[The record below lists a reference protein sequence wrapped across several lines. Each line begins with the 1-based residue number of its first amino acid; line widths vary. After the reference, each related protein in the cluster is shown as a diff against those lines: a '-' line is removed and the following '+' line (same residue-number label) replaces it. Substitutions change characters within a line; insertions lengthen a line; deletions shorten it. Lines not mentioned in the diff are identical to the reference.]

1 MSGLQNQSVI
11 NEIKQILTE
20 AREKVARTVNNE
32 LLLAY
37 WNIGRV
43 IVESEQAGSEKAEYG
58 KQLLKSLSKELT
70 RELGKGF
77 SRSNLQNMR
86 LLYLNYPICQ
96 SLSGKLSFTHY
107 CELFSVSDKNAR
119 YFYEQE
125 AQNSNWSVRELK
137 RQINTSLFERLL
149 LSDGN
154 SNKEKVL
161 ALASQGMQYS
171 KPSDILKDPYVFE
184 FLGIPENKPMLEKDL
199 EKALIVKIEKFL
211 LELGRGFMFVGS
223 QQRITLGN
231 THYYVDMV
239 FYNKILKAYVLI
251 DLKMGSLKPENIGQM
266 NMYVNYYA
274 NEVNDEGDDKPIGI
288 ILCADTSEVVAE
300 YALGGLENQIF
311 ASKYVY
317 YIPNKEE
324 LIQQVQ
330 SVINDIG
337 EIQVSSNIKNN

>member
-58 KQLLKSLSKELT
+58 KQWLKSLSKELT

-119 YFYEQE
+119 SFYKQE

-288 ILCADTSEVVAE
+288 ILCADTSEIVAE

-337 EIQVSSNIKNN
+337 EIQESSNIKNN

>member
-1 MSGLQNQSVI
+1 MSEI
-11 NEIKQILTE
+11 NNKNIIGEIKDILIT
-20 AREKVARTVNNE
+20 ARENVARAVNNE
-32 LLLAY
+32 NLMAY
-37 WNIGRV
+37 WNVGRI
-43 IVESEQAGSEKAEYG
+43 IVEYEQDGAVKAQYG

-70 RELGKGF
+70 QELGKGF

-86 LLYLNYPICQ
+86 LLYLNYLICQ
-96 SLSGKLSFTHY
+96 TLTGKLSFTHY
-107 CELFSVSDKNAR
+107 CELFTVSDKNSRA
-119 YFYEQE
+119 FYEQE
-125 AQNSNWSVRELK
+125 AINSNWSVRELK
-137 RQINTSLFERLL
+137 RQIDTSLFERLL

-154 SNKEKVL
+154 ANKEKVL
-161 ALASQGMQYS
+161 SLAKHGITYA
-171 KPSDILKDPYVFE
+171 KPDDILRDPYVFE
-184 FLGIPENKPMLEKDL
+184 FLGVPENKPMLEKDL
-199 EKALIVKIEKFL
+199 EKALIIKIEKFL

-288 ILCADTSEVVAE
+288 ILCADTSEIVAE

-317 YIPNKEE
+317 YIPNKDE

-330 SVINDIG
+330 DVIKDIG
-337 EIQVSSNIKNN
+337 ENEDN

>member
-1 MSGLQNQSVI
+1 MSELQNQAII
-11 NEIKQILTE
+11 NEIRQILQS
-20 AREKVARTVNNE
+20 ARENVARAVNNE
-32 LLLAY
+32 LLFAY
-37 WNIGRV
+37 WNIGKI
-43 IVESEQAGSEKAEYG
+43 IVDNEQAGSEKAEYG

-107 CELFSVSDKNAR
+107 CELFTVSDKNAR
-119 YFYEQE
+119 SFYEQE
-125 AQNSNWSVRELK
+125 ALNSNWSVREMK
-137 RQINTSLFERLL
+137 RQIDTSLFERML
-149 LSDGN
+149 LSEGKT
-154 SNKEKVL
+154 NKEKVL
-161 ALASQGMQYS
+161 MLAKEGIVYR
-171 KPSDILKDPYVFE
+171 KPNDVLKDPYVFE

-199 EKALIVKIEKFL
+199 EKALIIKIENFL

-274 NEVNDEGDDKPIGI
+274 SEVNDEDDEKPMGI
-288 ILCADTSEVVAE
+288 ILCADTSEIVAE

-317 YIPNKEE
+317 YIPNKQE
-324 LIQQVQ
+324 LIEQVQ
-330 SVINDIG
+330 SVLNEIG
-337 EIQVSSNIKNN
+337 EKNKKILD

>member
-1 MSGLQNQSVI
+1 MVDN
-11 NEIKQILTE
+11 
-20 AREKVARTVNNE
+20 
-32 LLLAY
+32 
-37 WNIGRV
+37 
-43 IVESEQAGSEKAEYG
+43 EQAGSEKAEYG

-107 CELFSVSDKNAR
+107 CELFTVSDKNAR
-119 YFYEQE
+119 SFYEQE
-125 AQNSNWSVRELK
+125 ALNSNWSVREMK
-137 RQINTSLFERLL
+137 RQIDTSLFERML
-149 LSDGN
+149 LSEGKT
-154 SNKEKVL
+154 NKEKVL
-161 ALASQGMQYS
+161 MLAKEGIVYR
-171 KPSDILKDPYVFE
+171 KPNDILKDPYVFE

-199 EKALIVKIEKFL
+199 EKALIIKIENFL

-274 NEVNDEGDDKPIGI
+274 SEVNDEDDEKPMGI
-288 ILCADTSEVVAE
+288 ILCADTSEIVAE

-317 YIPNKEE
+317 YIPNKQE
-324 LIQQVQ
+324 LIEQVQ
-330 SVINDIG
+330 SVLNEIG
-337 EIQVSSNIKNN
+337 EKNKKILD

>member
-119 YFYEQE
+119 SFYEQE

-317 YIPNKEE
+317 PKFHVVFQSASKFAIPYV
-324 LIQQVQ
+324 LR
-330 SVINDIG
+330 G
-337 EIQVSSNIKNN
+337 IQVVTYAF

>member
-119 YFYEQE
+119 SFYEQE

-330 SVINDIG
+330 SVLNTPAAHTKI
-337 EIQVSSNIKNN
+337 

>member
-119 YFYEQE
+119 SFYEQE

-288 ILCADTSEVVAE
+288 ILCADTSEIVAE

-330 SVINDIG
+330 SVLNTPAAHTKI
-337 EIQVSSNIKNN
+337 

>member
-11 NEIKQILTE
+11 NEIKQILNE

-43 IVESEQAGSEKAEYG
+43 IVESEQEGSEKAEYG

-119 YFYEQE
+119 SFYEQE
-125 AQNSNWSVRELK
+125 AQNANWSVRELK

-337 EIQVSSNIKNN
+337 EIQESSNIKNN

>member
-119 YFYEQE
+119 SFYKQE

-288 ILCADTSEVVAE
+288 ILCADTSEIVAE

-337 EIQVSSNIKNN
+337 EIQESSNIKNN

>member
-119 YFYEQE
+119 SFYKQE

-330 SVINDIG
+330 SVLNTPAAYTKI
-337 EIQVSSNIKNN
+337 

>member
-119 YFYEQE
+119 SFYEQE

-199 EKALIVKIEKFL
+199 EKALIVKNRK
-211 LELGRGFMFVGS
+211 
-223 QQRITLGN
+223 
-231 THYYVDMV
+231 
-239 FYNKILKAYVLI
+239 
-251 DLKMGSLKPENIGQM
+251 
-266 NMYVNYYA
+266 
-274 NEVNDEGDDKPIGI
+274 
-288 ILCADTSEVVAE
+288 
-300 YALGGLENQIF
+300 
-311 ASKYVY
+311 
-317 YIPNKEE
+317 
-324 LIQQVQ
+324 
-330 SVINDIG
+330 
-337 EIQVSSNIKNN
+337 VSS

>member
-119 YFYEQE
+119 SFYKQE

-337 EIQVSSNIKNN
+337 EIQESSNIKNN

>member
-119 YFYEQE
+119 SFYKQE

-137 RQINTSLFERLL
+137 RQINTSLFARLL

-288 ILCADTSEVVAE
+288 ILCADTSEIVAE

-337 EIQVSSNIKNN
+337 EIQESSNIKNN

>member
-1 MSGLQNQSVI
+1 MLELQNQAIIS
-11 NEIKQILTE
+11 EIRQILKS
-20 AREKVARTVNNE
+20 ARENVVKAVNNE

-37 WNIGRV
+37 WNIGKI
-43 IVESEQAGSEKAEYG
+43 IVEYEQSGSEKAAYG
-58 KQLLKSLSKELT
+58 KELLKTLSKELT
-70 RELGKGF
+70 REMGKGF
-77 SRSNLQNMR
+77 SVSNLQYMR
-86 LLYLNYPICQ
+86 RLYFGYPNQ
-96 SLSGKLSFTHY
+96 QTLSVKLSWSHY
-107 CELFSVSDKNAR
+107 CELLNITDISAR
-119 YFYEQE
+119 SFYEQE
-125 AQNSNWSVRELK
+125 ALNSNWSVREMK
-137 RQINTSLFERLL
+137 RQIDTSLFERLL
-149 LSDGN
+149 LSEGN
-154 SNKEKVL
+154 MNKEKVMML
-161 ALASQGMQYS
+161 AKEGIVYR
-171 KPSDILKDPYVFE
+171 KPNDILKDPYVFE

-199 EKALIVKIEKFL
+199 EKALIIKIENFL

-274 NEVNDEGDDKPIGI
+274 SEVNDEDDEKPMGI
-288 ILCADTSEVVAE
+288 ILCADTSEIVAE

-324 LIQQVQ
+324 LIEQVQ
-330 SVINDIG
+330 AVINEIG
-337 EIQVSSNIKNN
+337 EKNKGDLD